1 MGASQLLG
9 DRSIHQSPEYHHS
22 FLNTK
27 KLIYSFPQVVRIH
40 RSDTGE
46 LETRDSAYL
55 SLFKPRE
62 TSKLIPISFRGKFM
76 KIFYRKIVN
85 YELEFV
91 SLVQINAVI
100 A

>member
-1 MGASQLLG
+1 M
-9 DRSIHQSPEYHHS
+9 I
-22 FLNTK
+22 NT
-27 KLIYSFPQVVRIH
+27 SG
-40 RSDTGE
+40 TGE

-55 SLFKPRE
+55 SLFTQCE
-62 TSKLIPISFRGKFM
+62 TFKLIPIAFHGKFM

-85 YELEFV
+85 YKLEFV